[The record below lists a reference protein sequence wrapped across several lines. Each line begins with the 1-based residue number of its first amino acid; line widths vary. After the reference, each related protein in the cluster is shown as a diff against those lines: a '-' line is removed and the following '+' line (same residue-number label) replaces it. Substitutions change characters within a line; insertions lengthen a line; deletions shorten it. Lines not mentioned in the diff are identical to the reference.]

1 VDWFL
6 CISYFYPKA
15 IFLLAFG
22 FDILAC
28 PALFERGTYALE
40 AVKMS

>member
-6 CISYFYPKA
+6 YINYIYPKA

-28 PALFERGTYALE
+28 PARFELATYFSDTL
-40 AVKMS
+40 S